1 MGLDWDWTGPK
12 KTFAEVYFS
21 HDSSLLA
28 CFKFTSGDG
37 KAGENRM
44 AGCDACGRW
53 HCRICSDNI
62 KDKDKDKDKE
72 VLEAIHNSLRQWNGP
87 QQPLKRL
94 LLQLLPLAK
103 LILTFLQVVTTSTH
117 CDK

>member
-1 MGLDWDWTGPK
+1 MGRLGKIEW
-12 KTFAEVYFS
+12 
-21 HDSSLLA
+21 LA
-28 CFKFTSGDG
+28 VTH
-37 KAGENRM
+37 AG
-44 AGCDACGRW
+44 GW

-62 KDKDKDKDKE
+62 KDKDKDKE
-72 VLEAIHNSLRQWNGP
+72 VLEAIHNSLRQWNGL

-117 CDK
+117 YDN

>member
-1 MGLDWDWTGPK
+1 
-12 KTFAEVYFS
+12 
-21 HDSSLLA
+21 
-28 CFKFTSGDG
+28 
-37 KAGENRM
+37 M
-44 AGCDACGRW
+44 AGCDACGRR

-62 KDKDKDKDKE
+62 KDKDKDKE

-94 LLQLLPLAK
+94 LLQLLTLAK

-117 CDK
+117 CDNN